1 MEFKCLNRLAPPY
14 LCQKFKTRTE
24 VDNCNTRNR
33 DRLHIRPCRTA
44 AGQRAFTFSGQ
55 KLWNSLP
62 DEFQSITNLD
72 VFKVLIKNDFLK
84 HKQANINVK
93 SRRFGIIMSPFS
105 RQNEQ
110 IMRRFDFYS
119 LYELA

>member
-1 MEFKCLNRLAPPY
+1 MGATMEFKCLNRLAPPY

-93 SRRFGIIMSPFS
+93 SRRFGIIMTPFS
-105 RQNEQ
+105 RQNE
-110 IMRRFDFYS
+110 
-119 LYELA
+119 